1 MWQSASMVRQS
12 ASMVRR
18 NTVDARSGRLWLGL
32 P

>member
-1 MWQSASMVRQS
+1 VRQS